1 MTDQLQL
8 SQFLSTNISLSRL
21 EIIVIDVPQKETF
34 VSAIGVRSSRKALII
49 KWINN
54 NGVIGYGECSCRPDP
69 FYSHEYVDGA
79 VQVVKDFMF
88 PQLGVANKYKDV
100 LNALSKIRGW
110 NFTKAAIEFAM
121 NDAIRRESGQGIL
134 ETTGLNRIKSVP
146 VGISMGLFDSRDQ
159 LTKKLAEIARLN
171 YQRLKFK
178 ISPGYDDDSIL
189 AELAS
194 LPHANIS
201 FDANGSFKDDSFV
214 LLDRFA
220 ELGHVIEQPFP
231 PGELFLH
238 QEYLK
243 QYRPFKLCLD
253 EDIESYG
260 NLVSLALQMDEVNI
274 KPGRVGGLYNS
285 LKMIEYCHRHGLNAW
300 IGGMFE
306 TGIGRSQ
313 NLQVA
318 TLLPA
323 ARAHD
328 LSPSSRYFAK
338 DVLVKPITMD
348 NGHIAADNFMN
359 IDIDEDA
366 LAAMTTDKIVLNK

>member
-8 SQFLSTNISLSRL
+8 SQFLSTNISLARL
-21 EIIVIDVPQKETF
+21 EVIVIDVPQKETF
-34 VSAIGVRSSRKALII
+34 VSAIGERTSRKALII
-49 KWINN
+49 RWVDK

-69 FYSHEYVDGA
+69 FYSHEFVDGA
-79 VQVVKDFMF
+79 VQVVKDFIF
-88 PQLGVANKYKDV
+88 PQLDKAKTYLDA

-121 NDAIRRESGQGIL
+121 NDAIRRETGQGII
-134 ETTGLNRIKSVP
+134 EATGLKQIKSVP
-146 VGISMGLFDSRDQ
+146 VGISMGLFRSRDH
-159 LTKKLAEIARLN
+159 LAKKLAEIDRLN

-178 ISPGYDDDSIL
+178 ISPGYNDESIL
-189 AELAS
+189 SELGT
-194 LPHANIS
+194 LTQANIS
-201 FDANGSFKDDSFV
+201 FDANGSFRDDSFV

-220 ELGHVIEQPFP
+220 ELGQVIEQPFP

-243 QYRPFKLCLD
+243 KYRPFKLCLD

-285 LKMIEYCHRHGLNAW
+285 LKMIEYCYRHGLNAW

-306 TGIGRSQ
+306 TGIGRAQ
-313 NLQVA
+313 NLQLA
-318 TLLPA
+318 ALLPE

-338 DVLVKPITMD
+338 DVLIKPITMD

-359 IDIDEDA
+359 IDIDEDV
-366 LAAMTTDKIVLNK
+366 LAEMTTDNIILNK